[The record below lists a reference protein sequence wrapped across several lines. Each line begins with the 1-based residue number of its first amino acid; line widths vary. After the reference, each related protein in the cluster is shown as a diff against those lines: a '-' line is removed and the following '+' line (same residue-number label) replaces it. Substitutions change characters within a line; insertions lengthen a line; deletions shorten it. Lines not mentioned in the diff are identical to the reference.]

1 VNTVY
6 TLFALVLVVNL
17 GVGLLRVLRGPSD
30 ADRLL
35 AGQLFASTGVAL
47 LLTLSAAGSL
57 PSLRDIALVFALLG
71 LLVVLAFVHE
81 GDAIEGSDDV
91 S

>member
-1 VNTVY
+1 MNTVY

-30 ADRLL
+30 VDRLL

-47 LLTLSAAGSL
+47 LLTLAAAGSL

-81 GDAIEGSDDV
+81 DNALDGRDDAA
-91 S
+91 